1 MSELHAV
8 MLGCG
13 YKYLTI
19 KQRKKHK
26 VLCSI
31 AEKYPVYLKEFS
43 TSEGIFTIALELNYD
58 VYTILPWAHIIS
70 KPSQF
75 DDMLLPHVNNS
86 GNLCYVE
93 QMEADWD
100 PNDLGNLYRTIDRQI
115 QCTLDNSIESLK
127 NGKVDQIELE
137 GEFVAYWKAERLTYA
152 LTDLNSLSGE
162 VAYLTR
168 NTTKDGSKRTESL
181 LFGFQDKD
189 IQEKWLSQRS
199 LEETDSRKLNI
210 FCLTVRPTKLSGVH
224 WPPKDAKAL
233 FQWLSKVD
241 HNAKAHL
248 VQYFVGHPTTKHHLI
263 VLNVDKQ
270 DTFGVVLE
278 LNLKAVQFT
287 TYANPRKKGK
297 GARKLDLERASS
309 VLMGKFAFNKFQRIA
324 FEKSDKDTILSRNRS
339 RPEIGDLRTKRI
351 ALIGCGTI
359 GGYSAE
365 LLIRAGAGMGTKSL
379 DLYDHDTYG
388 PHNFGRHTL
397 SSRDFGKHK
406 AVALKDRLID
416 STHLTANVEAHK
428 YGFPI
433 MKSFLSH
440 YDIVIDA
447 TGRGPVSKRL
457 AKVIRQ
463 IDTKD
468 RPIIVHGFN
477 DGNGIASKVFIDS
490 SDGCYN
496 CLCSDPAFY
505 KNGTDMRFEKLL
517 DVNQKKVSCGNTYTP
532 YDAAVS
538 VMTAA
543 LIQEAVLSTLEHE
556 RDWNYKEY
564 IFMGSRTKK
573 PTWIKKQDFCDIC
586 NGR

>member
-13 YKYLTI
+13 YEYMAAKR
-19 KQRKKHK
+19 RKKYK
-26 VLCSI
+26 ALSSI
-31 AEKYPVYLKEFS
+31 TEKYPVYLKEFP
-43 TSEGIFTIALELNYD
+43 TSEGIFTIALEMNYD

-100 PNDLGNLYRTIDRQI
+100 PNNLSNLYRTIDHQI
-115 QCTLDNSIESLK
+115 QHTLDNSIESLK
-127 NGKVDQIELE
+127 NGKVDQVELE

-152 LTDLNSLSGE
+152 LTDLHSLNSK

-168 NTTKDGSKRTESL
+168 NTTKTGPKRIESL
-181 LFGFQDKD
+181 LFGLQDNEIK
-189 IQEKWLSQRS
+189 ENWLSQRS
-199 LEETDSRKLNI
+199 LEETDSQKLNV

-248 VQYFVGHPTTKHHLI
+248 VHYFVHHPTTKHHLL
-263 VLNVDKQ
+263 VLDVDKQ
-270 DTFGVVLE
+270 DTFGVVFE
-278 LNLKAVQFT
+278 LNLQAVQFT
-287 TYANPRKKGK
+287 TYANPRKKGRR
-297 GARKLDLERASS
+297 ARKLDLERASS

-339 RPEIGDLRTKRI
+339 RPEVGDLRTKRI

-359 GGYSAE
+359 GGYLAE
-365 LLIRAGAGMGTKSL
+365 LLIRAGAGMGIKSL

-397 SSRDFGKHK
+397 SSKDFGKHK

-416 STHLTANVEAHK
+416 STHLIANVEANK
-428 YGFPI
+428 CGFPI
-433 MKSFLSH
+433 MKPFLSH
-440 YDIVIDA
+440 YDIVIDT

-457 AKVIRQ
+457 AKVNRQ

-468 RPIIVHGFN
+468 RPIIIHGFN

-490 SDGCYN
+490 SNGCYN
-496 CLCSDPAFY
+496 CLCSNPAFY
-505 KNGTDMRFEKLL
+505 KDGTDIRFEKLL
-517 DVNQKKVSCGNTYTP
+517 NVNKKKVSCGNTYTP

-538 VMTAA
+538 IMTAA
-543 LIQEAVLSTLEHE
+543 LIQEAVLSTLESE
-556 RDWNYKEY
+556 RNWNYKEH
-564 IFMGSRTKK
+564 IFRGSRTKK
-573 PTWIKKQDFCDIC
+573 ATWIDTQDFCDIC